1 VLRSANPGF
10 RLRAKRYGETSPE
23 PWRRRAGARTA
34 LRAGPPAL
42 RWYVGQGF
50 SPADRAR
57 RVLRATGLVAALA
70 LSAGACSGS
79 GRPAEPDATAKPAV
93 GNTLYVSNET
103 QGTVVVLDAAT
114 GAVRGNVPVGK
125 RPRGLKLSRDGS
137 RLFVALS
144 GSPIAGPGV
153 DESKLPPADRSAD
166 GIGVVDI
173 TTRRLERIYPSGPD
187 PEAFDLSPDG
197 RTLYVSN
204 EDTAELSALDLGRG
218 TIIGRVHVCGE
229 PEGVTVSPDGR
240 MIYVT
245 CEADNAVAVV
255 DARSLKVINRV
266 RTAARPRAIAVT
278 PDGRTLFVT
287 CETAATVSVID
298 AAAQSVTGAI
308 QLTMP
313 DITETAPRP
322 MGAVLSP
329 DAHVLFVTTGRARS
343 VAVIDATTRTPSRM
357 IMQVGARPWGIA
369 ISPDGRHLY
378 TANGPSGDVSFIDVA
393 SGAVTRRTSVGGSP
407 WGVVRGP

>member
-1 VLRSANPGF
+1 VR
-10 RLRAKRYGETSPE
+10 RELRA
-23 PWRRRAGARTA
+23 AAA
-34 LRAGPPAL
+34 
-42 RWYVGQGF
+42 
-50 SPADRAR
+50 
-57 RVLRATGLVAALA
+57 LVAALA

-79 GRPAEPDATAKPAV
+79 GGPAGHNATITSSA
-93 GNTLYVSNET
+93 GSTLYVSNET
-103 QGTVVVLDAAT
+103 QGTVVVLDAVT
-114 GAVRGNVPVGK
+114 GAVRGTVPVGK

-187 PEAFDLSPDG
+187 PEAFDVSPDG

-218 TIIGRVHVCGE
+218 TISGRVHVCGE

-266 RTAARPRAIAVT
+266 PTAARPRAIAVT

-313 DITETAPRP
+313 DISETAPRP

-329 DAHVLFVTTGRARS
+329 DAHVLFVTTGRAKS
-343 VAVIDATTRTPSRM
+343 VAVIDAATRTSSRM
-357 IMQVGARPWGIA
+357 ITQVGARPWGIA
-369 ISPDGRHLY
+369 ISADGRRLY
-378 TANGPSGDVSFIDVA
+378 TANGPSGDVSFIDTAAGTVA
-393 SGAVTRRTSVGGSP
+393 RRVSVGGSP
-407 WGVVRGP
+407 WGVVVGGP